1 MSLRR
6 AVMGT
11 LLVFAATGATADAP
25 PPEPAGYRTADYRA
39 PVPATVNGRPA
50 LTTEQAA
57 ALWRR
62 GTAVFVDTL
71 PQPPR
76 PAGLPEG
83 TIWHPMPRNDIPGS
97 IWLPDT
103 GYGDLPAVI
112 ADYFERNLQ
121 AATAGNRNRP
131 LVFYCLAN
139 CWMSWN
145 AAKRAGALGYATVD
159 WYADGTDG
167 WARQDL
173 PLEHRD
179 PVPRPGE

>member
-1 MSLRR
+1 VTVRR
-6 AVMGT
+6 AVLTT
-11 LLVFAATGATADAP
+11 LLVFAAVEAMADAP
-25 PPEPAGYRTADYRA
+25 PPEPAEYRTADYRA

-57 ALWRR
+57 ALWRQ
-62 GTAVFVDTL
+62 GIAVFIDTL

-76 PAGLPEG
+76 PEGLPEG
-83 TIWHPMPRNDIPGS
+83 TIWHPKPRLDIPGS

-103 GYGDLPAVI
+103 GYGELPALME
-112 ADYFERNLQ
+112 DYFERNLHQ
-121 AATAGNRNRP
+121 ATAGNKNRP

-145 AAKRAGALGYATVD
+145 AAKRAASLGYARVD
-159 WYADGTDG
+159 WYAGGTDT
-167 WARQDL
+167 WAAQDL

-179 PVPRPGE
+179 AVPRPGE

>member
-1 MSLRR
+1 MTVRR
-6 AVMGT
+6 PVLTT
-11 LLVFAATGATADAP
+11 LLVFAATGAMAGTP
-25 PPEPAGYRTADYRA
+25 PPEPAEYRTADYRA

-57 ALWRR
+57 ALWRQ
-62 GTAVFVDTL
+62 GTAVFIDTL

-76 PAGLPEG
+76 PEGLSEG

-103 GYGDLPAVI
+103 GYGELPAFM
-112 ADYFERNLQ
+112 ADYFEHNLQ
-121 AATAGNRNRP
+121 EAIGGDKNRP

-145 AAKRAGALGYATVD
+145 AAKRAAALGFTQAD

-167 WARQDL
+167 WARRDL
-173 PLEHRD
+173 PLERRA

>member
-1 MSLRR
+1 VTVRR
-6 AVMGT
+6 AVLTALLVSAASGAVAGT
-11 LLVFAATGATADAP
+11 L
-25 PPEPAGYRTADYRA
+25 PPEPVAYRTADYRA

-57 ALWRR
+57 ALWRQ
-62 GTAVFVDTL
+62 GSAVFVDTL

-83 TIWHPMPRNDIPGS
+83 TVWYPMPRNDIPGS

-103 GYGDLPAVI
+103 GYGELPAVM
-112 ADYFERNLQ
+112 ADYFEQSLRE
-121 AATAGNRNRP
+121 ATAGNKDRQ
-131 LVFYCLAN
+131 LVFYCLAG

-145 AAKRAGALGYATVD
+145 AAKRAAALGYTQAD
-159 WYADGTDG
+159 WYAEGTEG
-167 WARQDL
+167 WAEQNL

>member
-1 MSLRR
+1 MRLRR
-6 AVMGT
+6 TIPGT
-11 LLVFAATGATADAP
+11 VLVFAASVAIADTP

-57 ALWRR
+57 ALWRQ
-62 GTAVFVDTL
+62 GTAVFIDTL

-103 GYGDLPAVI
+103 GYGELPPVMA
-112 ADYFERNLQ
+112 AYLEHSLE
-121 AATAGNRNRP
+121 AATAGNKDRP
-131 LVFYCLAN
+131 LVFYCLAH

-145 AAKRAGALGYATVD
+145 AAKRAAALGYGKVD

-167 WARQDL
+167 WARQNL

-179 PVPRPGE
+179 PVPRPSE